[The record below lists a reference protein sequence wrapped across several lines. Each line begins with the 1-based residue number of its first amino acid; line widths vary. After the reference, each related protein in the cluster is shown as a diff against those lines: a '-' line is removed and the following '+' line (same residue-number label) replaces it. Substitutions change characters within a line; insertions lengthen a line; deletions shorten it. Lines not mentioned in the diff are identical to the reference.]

1 MPYNVAKR
9 DDEWCVYE
17 TDEDGIVSVVRSQE
31 SVIGKQITLP
41 EALCISRDISEQAE
55 RRRLLAAEWKAERGI
70 QWKDLTYTS
79 NTDGGWLTNEIA
91 ERRQ

>member
-1 MPYNVAKR
+1 MWPNVTMNGASTKQTR
-9 DDEWCVYE
+9 TALSRLSD
-17 TDEDGIVSVVRSQE
+17 SQE